1 MQDIKRIP
9 YGKGDFEAVNAQNDY
24 YVDKTVFI
32 PIVEKSPHI
41 FLIRPRRFGK
51 TLFLSMLHSYYD
63 IAKDDRFEEFFRD
76 TWILNNPTPERG
88 KYMVLDFNFSA
99 VIKDKDKV
107 QEDFNNYCTIKL
119 NTFVSKYAKYLPD
132 TLIKKMD
139 IERTA
144 HEKLHVLMSE
154 LAESDLKI
162 YLLIDEYDNF
172 TNTLL
177 AEYGPLEYRKIVREA
192 GYFKQF
198 FTNLK
203 AMASG
208 SGAGLARMFITG
220 VSPVTMD
227 DVTSGFNVGNNVSM
241 DEEFHE
247 ALGFTDK
254 DVREIMEYYS
264 SRGLFHLDEQE
275 ALQVM
280 QKWYG
285 GYRFSKRASN
295 KVFNTDAILYF
306 MGKSMNKNHVP
317 DYLIDDNLRMD
328 YGKLRHLIVLDQDLN
343 GNFSRLK
350 EIIENGSIVS
360 DITKSFPYEKLADSS
375 NFISLLYFFGLLTFK
390 GEYQEGDPVLTIP
403 NEAIRT
409 MMYEYIRESYEDV
422 DVFAVDMYH
431 LRDKFRKL
439 AYRGEFKPVFE
450 FLASEINRQTRVRD
464 YIQGEKVIQA
474 FFLAYLGICDFY
486 ISLSEEE
493 LNKGYADIVLK
504 PFCIKYRDIGYAY
517 LLEFKYIPRTDDKRK
532 LEKRLQ
538 EKISMSR
545 KQLARYADNEH
556 LHKMLSL
563 APYGQVRLKKA
574 IIVFHGWELV
584 YMEEV
589 MGDGERGLK
598 CAAG

>member
-1 MQDIKRIP
+1 MQTIKRIP

-24 YVDKTVFI
+24 YVDKTRFI
-32 PIVEKSPHI
+32 PIVEKTAHT

-63 IAKDDRFEEFFRD
+63 IAKRDRFEEFFRD
-76 TWILNNPTPERG
+76 TWILNNPTPERAR
-88 KYMVLDFNFSA
+88 YMVLDFNFSA

-107 QEDFNNYCTIKL
+107 QDDFNKYCTVKL
-119 NTFVSKYAKYLPD
+119 NKFVANYAEHLPD
-132 TLIKKMD
+132 TVIKKMD
-139 IERTA
+139 AEKTA
-144 HEKLHVLMSE
+144 HEKLHVLSSE
-154 LAESDLKI
+154 LAGSDLKI

-177 AEYGPLEYRKIVREA
+177 SEYGPAEYRKIVREA

-203 AMASG
+203 VMTSG

-227 DVTSGFNVGNNVSM
+227 DVTSGFNVGNNVSTRAM
-241 DEEFHE
+241 FDQV
-247 ALGFTDK
+247 LGFTEK
-254 DVREIMEYYS
+254 EVMEIIDYYTAC
-264 SRGLFHLDEQE
+264 GVFHLKRQE
-275 ALQVM
+275 TLQVM
-280 QKWYG
+280 KKWYG
-285 GYRFSKRASN
+285 NYLFSENGTEKM
-295 KVFNTDAILYF
+295 FNTDAVLYF
-306 MGKSMNKNHVP
+306 MENAFESSEMVK
-317 DYLIDDNLRMD
+317 DLIDDNLRMD
-328 YGKLRHLIVLDQDLN
+328 YGKLRHLIVLDRELN

-350 EIIENGSIVS
+350 EIIENGYVVS
-360 DITKSFPYEKLADSS
+360 NINKSFPYEKLVDSS
-375 NFISLLYFFGLLTFK
+375 NFVSLLYFFGLLTFK

-403 NEAIRT
+403 NETIRT

-422 DVFAVDMYH
+422 DVFAVDMYL

-450 FLASEINRQTRVRD
+450 FLAAEINRQTRVRD
-464 YIQGEKVIQA
+464 YIQGEKVIQG

-517 LLEFKYIPRTDDKRK
+517 LIEFKYIPRTDDKK
-532 LEKRLQ
+532 ELEKRLR
-538 EKISMSR
+538 EKIAMSR
-545 KQLARYADNEH
+545 KQLSRYGADEH

-563 APYGQVRLKKA
+563 APWGSVKLKKA

-584 YMEEV
+584 YMEETS
-589 MGDGERGLK
+589 G
-598 CAAG
+598 